1 MIRIK
6 VTEYAMQFTGATLG
20 EVPLTQKVLVIEN
33 SMIGDALIQ
42 KWRDEVEN
50 YYNKIAN
57 GLILNDSITLA
68 SGKSYEATIR
78 AVSTGLQLW
87 I

>member
-20 EVPLTQKVLVIEN
+20 EVPLTQKVFVVEN
-33 SMIGDALIQ
+33 TMIGDALIQ

-50 YYNKIAN
+50 YYNKFEK
-57 GLILNDSITLA
+57 GLILGDSLTLA
-68 SGKSYEATIR
+68 SGKNYEATIK
-78 AVSTGLQLW
+78 AVPTGFQLW

>member
-1 MIRIK
+1 
-6 VTEYAMQFTGATLG
+6 
-20 EVPLTQKVLVIEN
+20 
-33 SMIGDALIQ
+33 MIGDALIQ

-50 YYNKIAN
+50 YYNKVTN
-57 GLILNDSITLA
+57 GLILNDSIALA